1 MALNAGNFLATIV
14 TLIFSGSGVLNALGI

>member
-1 MALNAGNFLATIV
+1 MALNDGNFLATIV